1 VRDEA
6 ITVRHRVGTLVPRGC
21 RQHAAQGPPPT
32 RPTGV
37 LVGEGDYH
45 VAEVGIRDG
54 MGEEEAENRV
64 TGDPDERARTTNET
78 RRARA
83 PSGFNDG
90 WLRQATRWA

>member
-6 ITVRHRVGTLVPRGC
+6 ITVRRRVGALVPRGC

-45 VAEVGIRDG
+45 VAEEGI
-54 MGEEEAENRV
+54 
-64 TGDPDERARTTNET
+64 
-78 RRARA
+78 
-83 PSGFNDG
+83 
-90 WLRQATRWA
+90 